1 MYPGLQITP
10 PFFEIGP
17 KAYLYGTEALALAK
31 HADAMSRKYSIQI
44 IFTPQYVDI
53 PLIAGEMEQVLVFA
67 QHMDSLN
74 IGRGIGSVLPEALK
88 AAGAAGVL
96 LNHVEKRLPMGEL
109 KRTVER
115 ADEVGLATMVCA
127 DNPAQA
133 ADMAKLHPNIIMAE
147 SPELIGGGNRGRED
161 AQAIARINQAVWDIS
176 PDTRVL
182 HGAGITRGQ
191 DVYDV
196 IAAGA
201 QGTGSTS
208 GIIKAAAPFAMLEEM
223 IRSVREAWDV
233 THTSRRPGDV
243 NLS

>member
-1 MYPGLQITP
+1 
-10 PFFEIGP
+10 
-17 KAYLYGTEALALAK
+17 
-31 HADAMSRKYSIQI
+31 
-44 IFTPQYVDI
+44 
-53 PLIAGEMEQVLVFA
+53 
-67 QHMDSLN
+67 
-74 IGRGIGSVLPEALK
+74 
-88 AAGAAGVL
+88 
-96 LNHVEKRLPMGEL
+96 MGEL
-109 KRTVER
+109 RRTVKR

-133 ADMAKLHPNIIMAE
+133 AKIAKLHPNIVIAE
-147 SPELIGGGNRGRED
+147 SPELIGGGKRGRED

-208 GIIKAAAPFAMLEEM
+208 GIIKAAEPFAMLEEM

-233 THTSRRPGDV
+233 THSSRRPGDA